1 MKGSMWQRLSPIQC
15 ILSRC
20 ICCIKIVHYINS
32 SYFAHG
38 YDSGSILIFF
48 SKYSDICLRLV
59 VNIIVLKFGPAR
71 RVDPGPGRL
80 GPETGS
86 GLSKNPPGSWPG
98 ETRSTRNRV
107 TRANPAETRP
117 LFLYIY
123 IAVKRHRIGILKG
136 QNDEDEQKENL
147 ITDRDEH
154 TELLVIRLYP
164 KHSVPSVNGL
174 SCWLAS

>member
-1 MKGSMWQRLSPIQC
+1 ML
-15 ILSRC
+15 
-20 ICCIKIVHYINS
+20 
-32 SYFAHG
+32 AA
-38 YDSGSILIFF
+38 
-48 SKYSDICLRLV
+48 
-59 VNIIVLKFGPAR
+59 IVLKLGPAW
-71 RVDPGPGRL
+71 RVDPRPGQPGPGT
-80 GPETGS
+80 GP
-86 GLSKNPPGSWPG
+86 GLSKNPSGSWPG

-174 SCWLAS
+174 SC